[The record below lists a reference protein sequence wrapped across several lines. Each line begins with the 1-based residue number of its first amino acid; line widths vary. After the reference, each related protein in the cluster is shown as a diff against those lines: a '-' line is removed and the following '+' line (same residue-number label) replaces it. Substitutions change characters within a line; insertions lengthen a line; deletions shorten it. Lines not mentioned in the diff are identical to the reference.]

1 MMGMGLGLGVG
12 GCGGRGGEVGG
23 WRWDYGLAGFSGC
36 CGFGVSV
43 EGEDGRMGRMGG
55 WVSWCMSVGVG
66 VWMCGWME
74 GGGCGFL

>member
-43 EGEDGRMGRMGG
+43 EGGGVGWGGWEDG
-55 WVSWCMSVGVG
+55 
-66 VWMCGWME
+66 
-74 GGGCGFL
+74 